1 MRLTR
6 TALQANIAHM
16 NIITENFELI
26 AKGGIVM
33 IPIFALSFY
42 TFYVVV
48 LKILQFK
55 SVNILRGN
63 SDDLIE
69 KNIAQIRDGN
79 WQEAEKNLQAEAT
92 PLAKV
97 MLSALQLIQ
106 YKTLP
111 QKRIEPEIER
121 VGMAELNKL
130 KTHLR
135 GLEVTAAIAPLLG
148 LLGTVIGMVKAF
160 AKLAENTTRIDP
172 SVLAGGIWEALI
184 TTIAGL
190 LVAIPAFF
198 AYYYF
203 HGKIEKLR
211 MQMKDSATQILN
223 LQAEEEKAK
232 PQALPLD
239 IIGAEI
245 GQIAGRVDQIERD
258 IYQQEQHGRTDEEA
272 I

>member
-1 MRLTR
+1 
-6 TALQANIAHM
+6 
-16 NIITENFELI
+16 
-26 AKGGIVM
+26 M

-42 TFYVVV
+42 TFYVIV

-55 SVNILRGN
+55 NAKILREN
-63 SDDLIE
+63 SGSFFDEILLKLQTD
-69 KNIAQIRDGN
+69 KVKQ
-79 WQEAEKNLQAEAT
+79 AEKDLAANGS
-92 PLAKV
+92 PLAKT
-97 MLSALQLIQ
+97 MLCAVQLIAH
-106 YKTLP
+106 KKLP

-121 VGMAELNKL
+121 VGMQEINRL
-130 KTHLR
+130 KTNLR

-211 MQMKDSATQILN
+211 MQMKDYATQILN
-223 LQAEEEKAK
+223 LQEEEKEEK
-232 PQALPLD
+232 RDLPLKK
-239 IIGAEI
+239 IGAEL
-245 GQIAGRVDQIERD
+245 GQIAGRVDQLEDDVYHSR
-258 IYQQEQHGRTDEEA
+258 GKGEA